1 MPGLE
6 PAAQKLFLRPGGL
19 GGYRKKNRDP
29 GQAGPPGSH
38 EKKMAMDREKIDIN
52 SSRIDVLEAKIDI
65 ILLITSGQFLSF
77 IAIIITIL
85 AS

>member
-6 PAAQKLFLRPGGL
+6 PAAEEVFLRPGGL
-19 GGYRKKNRDP
+19 GRYRRKNRDP

-65 ILLITSGQFLSF
+65 ILLLTGGQFLGF
-77 IAIIITIL
+77 LAIIITFL
-85 AS
+85 TA